1 MFSRFFR
8 TSVLLYNYCFD
19 AHTHQGFNAYAIKKQ
34 NHRLISSYRKVNL
47 YKNNVSYLTGYQTIP
62 PRIHI
67 SYFILFS
74 SYVL

>member
-1 MFSRFFR
+1 M
-8 TSVLLYNYCFD
+8 
-19 AHTHQGFNAYAIKKQ
+19 Q

-47 YKNNVSYLTGYQTIP
+47 YKNNESYHAGYQSIP

-74 SYVL
+74 SYDL